1 MPNGYGWPPE
11 RAMTR
16 TKFTSISGSVVV
28 PGGDEDAEDRIL
40 DDDRV
45 DTRGTVTG
53 DHMTETDRTHDDDPR
68 MADYVARAQRLENA
82 IFDAIA
88 AQGAAPDYLTPS
100 AVRFL
105 VAGVLIDLVGR
116 FFTVGVD
123 EDVNHTARARSL
135 AMIDQLRHHVL
146 TYRPAPAPTRH

>member
-1 MPNGYGWPPE
+1 MPDV
-11 RAMTR
+11 TDS
-16 TKFTSISGSVVV
+16 TS
-28 PGGDEDAEDRIL
+28 
-40 DDDRV
+40 
-45 DTRGTVTG
+45 
-53 DHMTETDRTHDDDPR
+53 DDPR
-68 MADYVARAQRLENA
+68 MRDYVARARRLEDA

-88 AQGAAPDYLTPS
+88 AQGAAPDYLTPA